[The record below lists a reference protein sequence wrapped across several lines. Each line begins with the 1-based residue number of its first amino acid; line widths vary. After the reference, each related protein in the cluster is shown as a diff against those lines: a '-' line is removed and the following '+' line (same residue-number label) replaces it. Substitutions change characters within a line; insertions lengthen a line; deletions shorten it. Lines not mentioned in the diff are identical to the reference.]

1 MLIYLLYIFI
11 ALIPFSVLTAVL
23 PHNMT
28 VFPLLGVLIFFLWV
42 IKFGIE
48 KKPLNNVPEL
58 KWIAVFTAVLI
69 AAWFTGSH
77 VSNGI
82 FVFATYFQMFFFF
95 FLITQLL
102 TEQKYFFIFGW
113 VLIGSITIFSVI
125 LSIDYLYFIVNQGG
139 FSYVNPEEIHGR
151 KEGLNLDPNFSAL
164 YATLA
169 ISFVLYYIK
178 IYKKLG
184 IRILLLVCLSILFS
198 AIILTHSMGGLIG
211 LSSIMF
217 LFLLFYKDF
226 STFKKIS
233 ILVCMIPISILLYYF
248 APHSLETRVQ
258 HQYHNILS
266 GNFETWGT
274 GRGNLWMVS
283 AKIIKENPLL
293 GVGLGGY
300 IEIMG
305 REIYNVTGG
314 KPKQAHNLYLAIA
327 TENGIIGLIVFLILV
342 FSIMTKLLIEIKKLF
357 VYDIKFAYIGCSIFL
372 SLFSFL
378 VQSMFLDTQQ
388 DKYLWLLLAIASIF
402 IFLSSSIIQNNE
414 NRM

>member
-11 ALIPFSVLTAVL
+11 ALIPFSVLTIL
-23 PHNMT
+23 PHNTT

-58 KWIAVFTAVLI
+58 KWIAVFAAVLI

-125 LSIDYLYFIVNQGG
+125 VSIDYLYFIVNQGG
-139 FSYVNPEEIHGR
+139 FLYVDAEQIHAR
-151 KEGLNLDPNFSAL
+151 KEGLNTDPNFSAL
-164 YATLA
+164 FATLA
-169 ISFVLYYIK
+169 ISFVLYYMK

-198 AIILTHSMGGLIG
+198 VIILTHSMGGLIG
-211 LSSIMF
+211 LLSIMF

-226 STFKKIS
+226 STFKKVS
-233 ILVCMIPISILLYYF
+233 ILISLIPITIFLYQF
-248 APHSLETRVQ
+248 APVSFQSRVQ
-258 HQYHNILS
+258 YHYQNILT
-266 GNFETWGT
+266 GNFKTWGT

-300 IEIMG
+300 QDTMG

-342 FSIMTKLLIEIKKLF
+342 FSIMTKLLIELKKLF
-357 VYDIKFAYIGCSIFL
+357 IWDTKFAYIGCSIFL
-372 SLFSFL
+372 SLFSL
-378 VQSMFLDTQQ
+378 LIQSMFLDTQYN
-388 DKYLWLLLAIASIF
+388 KYIWLLLSVASIF
-402 IFLSSSIIQNNE
+402 IYLSSSIIQNNE